1 MQTRRFPLP
10 IRSLVRPARL
20 GRRQRL
26 GAAVGSATTAA
37 VRFVQCNLVAAR
49 AARPVWLRG
58 PLFTARQ
65 LDSQG
70 VNERQAA

>member
-1 MQTRRFPLP
+1 MQNRSFPLP

-20 GRRQRL
+20 GHRQRL
-26 GAAVGSATTAA
+26 SAVVGAQVSAG

-49 AARPVWLRG
+49 AARSVWLGG
-58 PLFTARQ
+58 PLFTSSS

-70 VNERQAA
+70 INQRQAA